1 MEQQL
6 LLKRKLEETILRFI
20 QRREIIG
27 IRGPRQSGKT
37 TLLKI
42 VENNISG
49 TGNKA
54 FVNLDHVE
62 YRRALEE
69 NPLDFVRRFGNPE
82 EEKKLYLFLD
92 EVQKVKDAGEKL
104 KIIYDEFGDR
114 VKMFVSGSSS
124 LELKTNVLPPLVGRM
139 FLYELFTLD
148 FEEFLLARD
157 AGLHR
162 LFKERQNF
170 LRDFLDGKKTIKETE
185 EEEEP
190 AFGGEFLRYW
200 KEYAVFGGYPEV
212 VKSPDEE
219 TKKTVLKNIFNLYLE
234 NDIASFF
241 KIEEAYEFENFLK
254 ALAFNVSGLLSLSSL
269 ASDCRLSHRRAEE
282 FLAILRHTY
291 LVLPLMPF
299 HRNMTTELRKSP
311 KVHFWDL
318 GLRNAV
324 IGNFMH
330 FDNRT
335 DAGPLM
341 ENFVARELAVNFAEK
356 YKLNYWR
363 TAGKAEV
370 DFVLSESGGRGGNVI
385 PVEVKMSGERHL
397 GRSFYSFLDA
407 YRPKRAVIVTFDN
420 RFGIL
425 HAGETQVLQ
434 IPVWFV

>member
-1 MEQQL
+1 MEQKL
-6 LLKRKLEETILRFI
+6 LLRRKLEDTVLRFV

-42 VENNISG
+42 VENGLS
-49 TGNKA
+49 GNKA
-54 FVNLDHVE
+54 FVNLDQVE
-62 YRRALEE
+62 HRRALEE
-69 NPLDFVRRFGNPE
+69 NPLDFVRRFGNPD
-82 EEKKLYLFLD
+82 EKKLYLFLD
-92 EVQKVKDAGEKL
+92 EIQKVKDAGEKL

-114 VKMFVSGSSS
+114 VKIFVSGSSS

-148 FEEFLLARD
+148 FEEFLLAKD
-157 AGLHR
+157 EGLHR
-162 LFKERQNF
+162 LFKERQDV
-170 LRDFLDGKKTIKETE
+170 LRDFLDGKPIIDTK

-190 AFGGEFLRYW
+190 AFRGEFLRYW

-219 TKKTVLKNIFNLYLE
+219 AKKTVLKNIFNLYLE

-254 ALAFNVSGLLSLSSL
+254 ALAFNVSGLLSISSL

-282 FLAILRHTY
+282 FLAVLRHTY

-299 HRNMTTELRKSP
+299 HRNLTTELRKSP

-324 IGNFMH
+324 IGNFLP

-335 DAGPLM
+335 DTGPLM

-370 DFVLSESGGRGGNVI
+370 DFVLSDGDMVI
-385 PVEVKMSGERHL
+385 PVEVKMSGDMKHL
-397 GRSFYSFLDA
+397 GKSFYSFLNA
-407 YRPKRAVIVTFDN
+407 YRPERAVMVTFDN
-420 RFGIL
+420 KFGIRKV
-425 HAGETQVLQ
+425 GETQVLQ

>member
-1 MEQQL
+1 MEQKL
-6 LLKRKLEETILRFI
+6 LLRRKLEDTVLRFV

-42 VENNISG
+42 VENGLSES
-49 TGNKA
+49 KA
-54 FVNLDHVE
+54 FVNLDQVE

-69 NPLDFVRRFGNPE
+69 NPLDFVRRFGKP

-114 VKMFVSGSSS
+114 VKLFVSGSSS

-157 AGLHR
+157 EGLHG

-170 LRDFLDGKKTIKETE
+170 LRDFLDGKKAEKI
-185 EEEEP
+185 P
-190 AFGGEFLRYW
+190 DSVFGEEFLRYW

-219 TKKTVLKNIFNLYLE
+219 AKKTVLKNIFNLYLE

-254 ALAFNVSGLLSLSSL
+254 ALAFSVSGLLSLSSL

-282 FLAILRHTY
+282 FLAVLRHTY

-299 HRNMTTELRKSP
+299 HRNLTTELRKSP

-324 IGNFMH
+324 IGNFVP

-335 DAGPLM
+335 DTGPLM
-341 ENFVARELAVNFAEK
+341 ENFVARELATNFAEK

-370 DFVLSESGGRGGNVI
+370 DFVLSDGERVI
-385 PVEVKMSGERHL
+385 PVEVKMSGDTKHL
-397 GRSFYSFLDA
+397 GKSFYSFLNA
-407 YRPKRAVIVTFDN
+407 YRPERAVIVTFDDK
-420 RFGIL
+420 FGIRKV
-425 HAGETQVLQ
+425 GETQVLQ